1 MRLKT
6 HRSVRSALT
15 LLPPPDIIKMQD
27 KVPIFDF
34 LSEGIYNEIDMVGEI
49 KTLLKKDT
57 VLNEFEASKIL
68 RAYGVPFP
76 PTFVARS
83 AEEARAVAQK
93 LVPPLVMKVLSRDI
107 PHKAHVGGVVFGVT
121 PETAASAYQKIVER
135 VQSACPKAQ
144 IQGILLQE
152 QQEGG
157 VEVIIGAF
165 KDQQFGH
172 VVMFGLG
179 GVFAELLKDV
189 TFRVVPLSEKDAQ
202 EMIQET
208 KAASLLSGL
217 RGQPSADLQALC
229 SILVNVSR
237 LVNDYPEISE
247 LDINP
252 VLVTPKG
259 PFAVDALIRV
269 TSSQEVKS
277 IYL

>member
-1 MRLKT
+1 M
-6 HRSVRSALT
+6 A
-15 LLPPPDIIKMQD
+15 
-27 KVPIFDF
+27 
-34 LSEGIYNEIDMVGEI
+34 GEI

-68 RAYGVPFP
+68 RTYGVPFP

-107 PHKAHVGGVVFGVT
+107 PHKTDVGGVVLGVT
-121 PETAASAYQKIVER
+121 PETAASAYRKIVER
-135 VQSACPKAQ
+135 VRSACPKAQ
-144 IQGILLQE
+144 IEGILLQE
-152 QQEGG
+152 QQERG

-179 GVFAELLKDV
+179 GIFAELLKDV
-189 TFRVVPLSEKDAQ
+189 TFRVAPLSEKDAQ

-217 RGQPSADLQALC
+217 RGQSPADLQALC
-229 SILVNVSR
+229 NILVNVSR
-237 LVNDYPEISE
+237 LVSDYPEISE

-269 TSSQEVKS
+269 ASSQELKNLS
-277 IYL
+277 TYELGG

>member
-1 MRLKT
+1 M
-6 HRSVRSALT
+6 A
-15 LLPPPDIIKMQD
+15 D
-27 KVPIFDF
+27 
-34 LSEGIYNEIDMVGEI
+34 GI
-49 KTLLKKDT
+49 KTLLKKNT
-57 VLNEFEASKIL
+57 ILNEFEASKIL
-68 RAYGVPFP
+68 CAYGVPFP

-83 AEEARAVAQK
+83 PEEARAVAQR
-93 LVPPLVMKVLSRDI
+93 LAPPLVMKVLSRDI
-107 PHKAHVGGVVFGVT
+107 PHKTDVGGVIFGVT
-121 PETAASAYQKIVER
+121 PETAASAYRKIVER
-135 VQSACPKAQ
+135 VQSACPKAR
-144 IQGILLQE
+144 IEGILLQE
-152 QQEGG
+152 QLEGG

-179 GVFAELLKDV
+179 GMFAELLKDV

-208 KAASLLSGL
+208 RAASLLSGL
-217 RGQPSADLQALC
+217 RVQPSADLQPLC
-229 SILVNVSR
+229 SILINVSR

-269 TSSQEVKS
+269 TSPQ
-277 IYL
+277 

>member
-1 MRLKT
+1 M
-6 HRSVRSALT
+6 
-15 LLPPPDIIKMQD
+15 
-27 KVPIFDF
+27 PIFDF
-34 LSEGIYNEIDMVGEI
+34 LLGGIYNKIGMVDEV
-49 KTLLKKDT
+49 KTLLKKGT
-57 VLNEFEASKIL
+57 LLNEFEASKIL

-83 AEEARAVAQK
+83 AEEARAAAQK

-107 PHKAHVGGVVFGVT
+107 PHKTDVGGVVFGVT
-121 PETAASAYQKIVER
+121 PKTAASAYQKIIER

-144 IQGILLQE
+144 IEGILVQE

-202 EMIQET
+202 EMVQET
-208 KAASLLSGL
+208 KGAGLLSGL
-217 RGQPSADLQALC
+217 RGRPPVDLQAIYG
-229 SILVNVSR
+229 ILLSVSH
-237 LVNDYPEISE
+237 LISDHPEISE

-252 VLVTPKG
+252 VLAGPKG
-259 PFAVDALIRV
+259 AIAVDALIRV
-269 TSSQEVKS
+269 EQLQEEKEEGKAYPVAN
-277 IYL
+277 YRRLGNERDN